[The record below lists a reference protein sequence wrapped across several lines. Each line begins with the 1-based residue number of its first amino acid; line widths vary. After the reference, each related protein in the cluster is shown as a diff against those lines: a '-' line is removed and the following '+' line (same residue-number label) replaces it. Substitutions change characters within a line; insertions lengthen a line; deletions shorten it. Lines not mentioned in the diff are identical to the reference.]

1 MKVPPAT
8 RATAY
13 DRPDDSPRSDGVS
26 PAPPEPRGAG
36 RGLNAVDSS
45 VADRT
50 GLRAEPSRTC
60 VGCRGSDSWSALLRV
75 VAATDEDTGNALVT
89 LRPDPRHRRPGRG
102 AWLHPTP
109 KCFELAV
116 RRKAFGRGLRLQAGV
131 DVSAVAR
138 HLGIQQP

>member
-1 MKVPPAT
+1 V
-8 RATAY
+8 
-13 DRPDDSPRSDGVS
+13 
-26 PAPPEPRGAG
+26 
-36 RGLNAVDSS
+36 NAVDSS

-75 VAATDEDTGNALVT
+75 VAATDGDVGDSSPVA
-89 LRPDPRHRRPGRG
+89 LRPDPRHRMPGRG

-109 KCFELAV
+109 ECFELAV
-116 RRKAFGRGLRLQAGV
+116 RRKAFGRGLRLQAAV

-138 HLGIQQP
+138 HLGIQHA

>member
-1 MKVPPAT
+1 MRP
-8 RATAY
+8 RAPAY
-13 DRPDDSPRSDGVS
+13 DMPGDENAPDGVS
-26 PAPPEPRGAG
+26 PAVTAPRGASPHA
-36 RGLNAVDSS
+36 NAVDSS

-75 VAATDEDTGNALVT
+75 VAATDEHPGNAPVT
-89 LRPDPRHRRPGRG
+89 LRPDPRHRMPGRG

-109 KCFELAV
+109 ECFELAV

-138 HLGIQQP
+138 HLGIQHA

>member
-1 MKVPPAT
+1 MA
-8 RATAY
+8 
-13 DRPDDSPRSDGVS
+13 G
-26 PAPPEPRGAG
+26 PRGASS
-36 RGLNAVDSS
+36 RVDAVDSS

-75 VAATDEDTGNALVT
+75 VAATDEDPGHGPVT
-89 LRPDPRHRRPGRG
+89 LRPDPRHRMPGRG

-109 KCFELAV
+109 ECFELAV